1 MRKMSSKEIRNE
13 FLKFFKEN
21 DHMQITDSSIVP
33 KNDPTLLFIN
43 SGMAPIKNYFTGV
56 QKPPYPRLCNV
67 QPCIRTIDMDS
78 IGDKHH
84 LTSFQ
89 MLGSWSINDYFKE
102 GAITFAYTLL
112 TKYIGIPK
120 EKLYVTV
127 FSGDEGM
134 RLPLDQES
142 YDCWLKVGV
151 PENHIVKCGKEDN
164 FWGPTSE
171 TGPCGPCTEIF
182 YDTGDGEKYIPGG
195 EFDTKKRYIEIWNA
209 GVFMQLN
216 KNSDGTF
223 SKLAFNSVDTGAG
236 LERLA
241 MVLGGYSSTYDT
253 DLLLPIKESIDSE
266 VKKSG
271 KNISEKELR
280 ILTDHLRTS
289 CIILSEK
296 VNPSNEGRGYTP
308 RKLIRRCMM
317 IISKNKINN
326 FDFSEIVKFIL
337 NKYFD
342 IFPLFKENF
351 DFIVNEFEKEY
362 KQFEKVLVNGLG
374 MLEDIKSKKN
384 VISANEAFELV
395 TTYGLPFDIIS
406 QYALENNLSLDEKE
420 FNKQIEIHREKSKS
434 SGSNDDNKK
443 IKDSFSILQ
452 NLNSTEFKGYE
463 VFKTESNIEQI
474 VKDGTFVVSA
484 SVGDEVGMVLDKTS
498 MYAESGG
505 QCSDVGY
512 ILGNKFK
519 IKVNDVKKN
528 KDGVFLHLGTVEFG
542 EVSVGD
548 KVSVEIDELRRK
560 EVMRNH
566 TAIHLL
572 HSVLRQMYGKELH
585 QAGSKV
591 EDKKLRFDF
600 NYENAIKEEEIAEI
614 EKLVNEHIRSN
625 IARNVEVKDLS
636 EAISGGA
643 MALFESKYGDKVRV
657 VNYGDISSELC
668 GGTHVERTG
677 DIGLFIITSVEG
689 IGKGMKRI
697 TALTGNEALLYVQ
710 NKISDINSISKL
722 YKVKPENL
730 VEKLRKELNN
740 KKIDKSNEQ
749 IALNIS
755 EVKYLPMN
763 SDVKLGYVLR
773 SEFNKKINSEVI
785 KLAEEIGGVIVC
797 ICGDEKK
804 QIILAVANKLQ
815 EKLKANEIILKLMV
829 TLNGKG
835 GGNNKVATG
844 GTIET
849 KDIILNKLKNIC
861 DN

>member
-1 MRKMSSKEIRNE
+1 MRKMSSKDIRNE

-127 FSGDEGM
+127 FSGDEKMG
-134 RLPLDQES
+134 LPLDQES
-142 YDCWLKVGV
+142 YDCWLKIGV
-151 PENHIVKCGKEDN
+151 PEDHIVKCGKEDN

-182 YDTGDGEKYIPGG
+182 YDTGDGEAYIPGG

-241 MVLGGYSSTYDT
+241 MVLGGHSSTYDT
-253 DLLLPIKESIDSE
+253 DLLLPIKQSIE
-266 VKKSG
+266 NEIKKNG
-271 KNISEKELR
+271 KIISEKELR

-296 VNPSNEGRGYTP
+296 VTPSNEGRGYTP

-317 IISKNKINN
+317 IISKNKVNS

-337 NKYFD
+337 NRYFD

-351 DFIVNEFEKEY
+351 EFIVNEFEKEY
-362 KQFEKVLVNGLG
+362 KQFEKVLVNGLE
-374 MLEDIKSKKN
+374 MLEEIKSKKST
-384 VISANEAFELV
+384 ISASEAFELV

-406 QYALENNLSLDEKE
+406 QYALENNISVDEE
-420 FNKQIEIHREKSKS
+420 GFNKQIEIHREKSKS
-434 SGSNDDNKK
+434 SGSNEDTKK
-443 IKDSFSILQ
+443 IKDSFNILQ
-452 NLNSTEFKGYE
+452 DSKPTEFKGYE
-463 VFKTESNIEQI
+463 VFKAESTIEQI
-474 VKDGTFVVSA
+474 VKDGSFVASA
-484 SVGDEVGMVLDKTS
+484 SKGDELGIVLDKTS

-505 QCSDVGY
+505 QCSDIGY
-512 ILGNKFK
+512 ILGDKFK

-528 KDGVFLHLGTVEFG
+528 KDGVFLHLGTIESG

-548 KVSVEIDELRRK
+548 KASVEIDELRRK
-560 EVMRNH
+560 EIMRNH
-566 TAIHLL
+566 TAVHLL
-572 HSVLRQMYGKELH
+572 HSVLRRMYGKELH

-600 NYENAIKEEEIAEI
+600 NYENAIKEEEIIEI
-614 EKLVNEHIRSN
+614 EKLVNEHIRNN

-636 EAISGGA
+636 EAISSGA

-730 VEKLRKELNN
+730 VEKLKKESTN
-740 KKIDKSNEQ
+740 KKTDKSDEQ
-749 IALNIS
+749 KPLSIS
-755 EVKYLPMN
+755 EVKYLSTN
-763 SDVKLGYVLR
+763 SDIKLGYVFR

-785 KLAEEIGGVIVC
+785 KLAEDIGGVFTC
-797 ICGDEKK
+797 ICGEEKK
-804 QIILAVANKLQ
+804 QIILAVANKVQ
-815 EKLKANEIILKLMV
+815 EKLKANEIISKLMV

-844 GTIET
+844 GTTES
-849 KDIILNKLKNIC
+849 KDNILNALRNI
-861 DN
+861 